1 MTRKEIAAMFNA
13 VDLDFSKVL
22 ADVRAGHYDRAA
34 DTFDH
39 AVQTITG
46 FLDSVDPDA
55 FWDEKRDAFF
65 LLADAIQDNLS
76 RPSQTRQKYDAL
88 YHDLLQWLSSITVL
102 NVDMSAYALGY
113 TDGNSYSAEYQPDV
127 DALKLGAGSG
137 RSVQSRIRSGSHFP
151 HYFFQGVSSRFI
163 HSNSD
168 FADIFYDL
176 SNLTDDVFSGL
187 YDRALDTFGRVVR
200 ILTPYLDV
208 NVTDDPAYFRDKS
221 HDFDLLAE
229 AIEDSMSSLDR
240 LGYDE
245 IIYPS
250 LLVWL
255 RSLNYLLTD
264 IFNYE
269 SGMSDGREYESHYR
283 GEVDA
288 LPVAVTV

>member
-1 MTRKEIAAMFNA
+1 MTRKEIATVFHI
-13 VDLDFSKVL
+13 VDLDFSKVS
-22 ADVRAGHYDRAA
+22 ADVRAGHYDRASG
-34 DTFDH
+34 TFDH
-39 AVQTITG
+39 AVQTMTD
-46 FLDSVDPDA
+46 FFDSVDPDA

-76 RPSQTRQKYDAL
+76 RPSQTRQKYDGL

-102 NVDMSAYALGY
+102 NADMSAYALGY
-113 TDGNSYSAEYQPDV
+113 TDGNSYSAEYQPEV
-127 DALKLGAGSG
+127 DALKRGAGSG
-137 RSVQSRIRSGSHFP
+137 RSVQSRIRSGSHFQ
-151 HYFFQGVSSRFI
+151 HYFFQGVASRLI
-163 HSNSD
+163 HSND
-168 FADIFYDL
+168 DLADIFYDL
-176 SNLTDDVFSGL
+176 SNLTDDVFAGL

-208 NVTDDPAYFRDKS
+208 NVADDPAYFRDKS

-229 AIEDSMSSLDR
+229 AVEDSLSSLDR
-240 LGYDE
+240 LGYDKA
-245 IIYPS
+245 IYSS

-269 SGMSDGREYESHYR
+269 SGMSNGREYESHYR

-288 LPVAVTV
+288 LPVAV

>member
-39 AVQTITG
+39 AIQTITG

-102 NVDMSAYALGY
+102 NADMSAYALGY

-127 DALKLGAGSG
+127 DALKLGAGSD
-137 RSVQSRIRSGSHFP
+137 RSVQSRLRSAPASP
-151 HYFFQGVSSRFI
+151 FQGVSSRFI
-163 HSNSD
+163 HSNDD
-168 FADIFYDL
+168 FADVFYDL

-208 NVTDDPAYFRDKS
+208 NVADDPAYFRDKR
-221 HDFDLLAE
+221 HDFNLLAE
-229 AIEDSMSSLDR
+229 AVEDSLSSLDR
-240 LGYDE
+240 LGYDKV
-245 IIYPS
+245 IYQS
-250 LLVWL
+250 LLDWL

-269 SGMSDGREYESHYR
+269 SGMSDGREYESRYR

-288 LPVAVTV
+288 LSVASTL

>member
-1 MTRKEIAAMFNA
+1 MTRKEIATMFHT

-55 FWDEKRDAFF
+55 FWGEKRDAFF
-65 LLADAIQDNLS
+65 LLADAIQGNLS

-102 NVDMSAYALGY
+102 NADMSAYALGY

-127 DALKLGAGSG
+127 DALRLGV
-137 RSVQSRIRSGSHFP
+137 RSSRRVQSCLRSASTSP
-151 HYFFQGVSSRFI
+151 FQGVSSGFI
-163 HSNSD
+163 HNNSD

-176 SNLTDDVFSGL
+176 TNLTDDVFSGL

-208 NVTDDPAYFRDKS
+208 NVADDPAYFRDKR

-229 AIEDSMSSLDR
+229 AIEDSLSSLDR

-245 IIYPS
+245 TIYPH
-250 LLVWL
+250 LIVWL

-269 SGMSDGREYESHYR
+269 SGISDGREYESHYR

-288 LPVAVTV
+288 LSVASTL